1 MSIANDCELKA
12 KTITTQITTQQY
24 KHLKTQKEKCKTNK
38 TIGHR
43 NQRFL
48 GPPKIKKFLIGD
60 IIWLLWDL
68 ISIK

>member
-48 GPPKIKKFLIGD
+48 GPPKIKNF
-60 IIWLLWDL
+60 
-68 ISIK
+68 